1 MGTFDAQLF
10 VNIILQ
16 RIICVKCGQELPKTT
31 LSTASYVLGLGD
43 MPLWQM
49 IKFNLQVEATD
60 ADVDRPNNIQYALS
74 GSYSDRFQIDP
85 NTGKSLIYQVSRFE
99 E

>member
-16 RIICVKCGQELPKTT
+16 RMICAKCSQELPDTT
-31 LSTASYVLGLGD
+31 LLTASFVLGLGD
-43 MPLWQM
+43 LPLSQM
-49 IKFNLQVEATD
+49 IEFNLQVEATD

-85 NTGKSLIYQVSRFE
+85 NTGKSNTGIYQV
-99 E
+99 